1 MFPAV
6 RAFVRTTTT
15 MVLSKTPPR
24 VKRTFNKVFGKYLLI
39 TNMSL
44 ATTSALTADFLQQK
58 YEIYC
63 DRQDGLDKNRSKNI
77 GCSSLISSPLL
88 HYWYIG
94 LDVLF
99 PGTGARVLVKK
110 ILLDNV
116 IGIPADIVCFL
127 SIMSYLEGKSF
138 QNFKSSLLEKGKEI
152 FTIEILVCAPAAVVR
167 FGLIPLRF
175 RVAFDS
181 ALTLC
186 FDYLYSY
193 VYFKKHD
200 PEDETILD
208 IISSHSE
215 DDPLAHGTTGGHIM
229 KISARC

>member
-1 MFPAV
+1 
-6 RAFVRTTTT
+6 
-15 MVLSKTPPR
+15 
-24 VKRTFNKVFGKYLLI
+24 
-39 TNMSL
+39 MSL

-63 DRQDGLDKNRSKNI
+63 DRQDGLDKIRSKNI
-77 GCSSLISSPLL
+77 GTASFLTSPLL

-94 LDVLF
+94 LDALV
-99 PGTGARVLVKK
+99 PGTGFRVLVKK
-110 ILLDNV
+110 VILDNTF
-116 IGIPADIVCFL
+116 GIPVDVGSFL

-138 QNFKSSLLEKGKEI
+138 QEFKEAIMDKGKEI
-152 FTIEILVCAPAAVVR
+152 VTVELITCIPVAIIQ
-167 FGLIPLRF
+167 FGIIPLRF

-181 ALTLC
+181 AVTLC